1 MCVIL
6 ALETDKEL
14 ASITLEI
21 LKNAE
26 TTNPHGNG
34 YATLKNGK
42 VSFEKGVTM
51 ELIWEKIESGDI
63 VAPCIIH
70 ARITSIGETMPE
82 LTHPFI
88 ISENSDN
95 IMSGTLK
102 KNESCFFHNGTY
114 SQWKDLVLQ
123 TALGSGR
130 KLPSGAMS
138 DSRGLAY
145 CLQTLGIQALEYL
158 DTTDKFA
165 ILDKNGLSKF
175 GKWFDVSGV
184 PSSNNYYEAYDYGN
198 FPKNNYWTTD
208 SYQNEED
215 SRYYKEPEY
224 NYNSAQ
230 KEITEFQANMVDGI
244 KYDSKPLDKKPTKS
258 EHKKNVKYLKIHG
271 WTTPEKM
278 TRRQCRKAVESMARQ
293 NKIIEEIHKTKLR
306 AEALSP
312 EKMQSIAKRKAK
324 QNFENSWSMEDYQD
338 CYSHT

>member
-6 ALETDKEL
+6 ALETAKEL
-14 ASITLEI
+14 SSITLDI

-42 VSFEKGVTM
+42 VTFEKGVTM
-51 ELIWEKIESGDI
+51 ESIWKKIESGDI
-63 VAPCIIH
+63 VAPCVIH
-70 ARITSIGETMPE
+70 ARITSIGDTIPE

-88 ISENSDN
+88 ISENSEN
-95 IMSGTLK
+95 KMSGTLES
-102 KNESCFFHNGTY
+102 NESAFFHNGTY
-114 SQWKDLVLQ
+114 SDFKQLMLQ

-165 ILDKNGLSKF
+165 ILDSSGLSKF

-184 PSSNNYYEAYDYGN
+184 PSSNNYYEAYDYGT

-208 SYQNEED
+208 SYQNEDEQF
-215 SRYYKEPEY
+215 YKEPEY

-230 KEITEFQANMVDGI
+230 KEITEFQ
-244 KYDSKPLDKKPTKS
+244 SKPLDKKPTKS

-293 NKIIEEIHKTKLR
+293 NKIIEEIHKTKERVNTLSR
-306 AEALSP
+306 AEWTDKHHKSF
-312 EKMQSIAKRKAK
+312 EDTYSI
-324 QNFENSWSMEDYQD
+324 EDYED
-338 CYSHT
+338 CFVNS